1 MSDTERSPSASAS
14 AIRELSS
21 DRPRR
26 SPAPPTAHSS
36 EGTSTTFNSDK
47 FENDALASTRNI
59 DLDDDSSHYLP
70 KFEQK
75 IRATAQK
82 MGQWSPPQPAQ
93 HVPTSVVNR
102 NFQDFDENNT
112 FLNNNF
118 DQTEESIEIGRGLGH
133 TPSRANRSSARLHS
147 DIMFDDASFIAG
159 TPPPRSRPTPKSSLR
174 REAVRNASGN
184 ASKMAEVYK
193 KNKNSPRQRPEET
206 TRGVRGSRFGRNVSG
221 SDTEGW
227 THKAVGTPRTVANG
241 TAQSFMLPDLPN
253 LTELVSGNF
262 KDGTPIFSRSGRN
275 NTRFSSVPSA
285 PFSKPNFVPLS
296 GMAVPEDEKAILAA
310 LQLMKDKFEQLTV
323 EKEEAD
329 RKIEEY
335 EDEAVKLRAQLV
347 ARQNFRRSDSA
358 LGSTDGE
365 DGSAQTKW
373 QIEKTQLETSIQ
385 SLQSRLERADR
396 KTTFADIAT
405 KRITQE
411 RDSLV
416 TQLGVAFY
424 NAEEVRVEN
433 ETLRNENRL
442 LQDQVS
448 DLQAEKEELVAE
460 NEALRDHLDA
470 SHDRHEGETEK
481 WTKREAALN
490 RKAATTDRLIY
501 QENQTLREELAQA
514 RKQQEDAARKI
525 ARAED
530 KARREAEKKARVEH
544 AKLEQENEILKQE
557 LEQAQAVRE
566 AEIKRWASKQ
576 ADMKSRMEQRE
587 ETIHQLQSIVPQSE
601 VNDQLRQQNDDLRAQ
616 LARLNA
622 ESQGTPKAELRQ
634 RLAEVTEQR
643 EDATQRWA
651 KKESRLREQLGM
663 AREAVT
669 INRQLGELRNNAQ
682 PAKLPSKG
690 KRRSAGQTGANV
702 DDSILEQA
710 ESEVRK
716 AKSSRAPN
724 QPRSRSKSQSRH
736 LSRPE
741 ASQNLRQSSAPAAP
755 PQPAV
760 EDESDASTTDLSFD
774 PAVIA
779 GVSRTIPLK
788 SRRSAPAVPQHTGDT
803 TFLSFIDGDEIAKLR
818 KKLEEEYV
826 ANRNRRN
833 ATASGAIQPDDLT
846 SRSRGTRNLT
856 RKTSQKDLTGRSR
869 ASSRARSHSRAR
881 NLIDDLL
888 DSNSDQSLS
897 DDDLADCR
905 QDTVHSNMSRAS
917 HTSGRRR
924 STGFTEMTSAFILPD
939 ITMKEPAANARVDSV
954 LDEVPAHDSKRCSV
968 CKRIVNSNSLDIDS
982 IQAPIPIPVSTRTA
996 ADADATMRPT
1006 QGPVHALALILKQL
1020 NDEVVHLKLNLHVVE
1035 EELRTHDPSLGKSAR
1050 KLLHE
1055 RVDVLNRSINAKSD
1069 QIYMLYDVVEAH
1081 KVDIEKLRA
1090 EEALP
1095 EEVERTLEDIR
1106 AGREEETTKGRER
1119 KVYFGVNEDDLLD
1132 ESEAPWAGVSDSEE
1146 Y

>member
-1 MSDTERSPSASAS
+1 MADTERSPSAH
-14 AIRELSS
+14 AIRDLSS

-26 SPAPPTAHSS
+26 SPTLATAHSS

-47 FENDALASTRNI
+47 FENDALASTQNI
-59 DLDDDSSHYLP
+59 DLDDDNSHYLP

-102 NFQDFDENNT
+102 NFQDFDENYP
-112 FLNNNF
+112 NNNF
-118 DQTEESIEIGRGLGH
+118 DESEESIEIGRGLGH
-133 TPSRANRSSARLHS
+133 TPSRANRSSARLNS
-147 DIMFDDASFIAG
+147 DIMFDDSSFNAD

-184 ASKMAEVYK
+184 ASKMADAHK
-193 KNKNSPRQRPEET
+193 KPSARDKNSPRQRPEET
-206 TRGVRGSRFGRNVSG
+206 SREIRGSRFGRNVSG

-227 THKAVGTPRTVANG
+227 THKAIGTPRTLANG

-262 KDGTPIFSRSGRN
+262 KDGTPIFSRSGKPA
-275 NTRFSSVPSA
+275 TRFSSTPSA
-285 PFSKPNFVPLS
+285 PFSQPNFVPLS
-296 GMAVPEDEKAILAA
+296 GVAVPEDEKAILAA
-310 LQLMKDKFEQLTV
+310 LQLMRDKFEQLTV

-329 RKIEEY
+329 RRIEEY

-347 ARQNFRRSDSA
+347 ARHNFRRSDSA

-365 DGSAQTKW
+365 DGSAKTKW

-385 SLQSRLERADR
+385 SLQNRLERADR

-424 NAEEVRVEN
+424 NAEEVRTEN

-442 LQDQVS
+442 LQDQVT
-448 DLQAEKEELVAE
+448 DLQAEKDELIAE
-460 NEALRDHLDA
+460 NEALRDHLDQ

-481 WTKREAALN
+481 WTKKEAALN
-490 RKAATTDRLIY
+490 RKATTTDRLIY
-501 QENQTLREELAQA
+501 QENQTLREELVRA
-514 RKQQEDAARKI
+514 RRQQEDAARKT

-557 LEQAQAVRE
+557 LQQAQAARE

-576 ADMKSRMEQRE
+576 ADMKSRIEQRE
-587 ETIHQLQSIVPQSE
+587 ETIHQLQSTVPQSE
-601 VNDQLRQQNDDLRAQ
+601 VNDELRQQNEDLRAQ
-616 LARLNA
+616 MARLNA
-622 ESQGTPKAELRQ
+622 ENQGTPKAELRQ
-634 RLAEVTEQR
+634 RLAEVTEQGQ
-643 EDATQRWA
+643 DGTQRWA
-651 KKESRLREQLGM
+651 KKESRLREQLNM
-663 AREAVT
+663 AREAVN
-669 INRQLGELRNNAQ
+669 INRQLGELRNNGQ
-682 PAKLPSKG
+682 SAKLSSKS
-690 KRRSAGQTGANV
+690 KRQSAGQTEAVV
-702 DDSILEQA
+702 DDSILEQV
-710 ESEVRK
+710 ESEVQK
-716 AKSSRAPN
+716 AKTSRAAN
-724 QPRSRSKSQSRH
+724 QSRSRSKSQSRH

-741 ASQNLRQSSAPAAP
+741 ASHNLRQSSAPAAP
-755 PQPAV
+755 PRPAV

-779 GVSRTIPLK
+779 GAERTLPLK
-788 SRRSAPAVPQHTGDT
+788 SRRPAPTVPQDTGDT
-803 TFLSFIDGDEIAKLR
+803 TFLSFIDGDEIARLR

-856 RKTSQKDLTGRSR
+856 RRTSQKDLTGRSQ

-888 DSNSDQSLS
+888 DLNSDQSLS
-897 DDDLADCR
+897 DDDLVDCR
-905 QDTVHSNMSRAS
+905 QDTVRSNVSRTS
-917 HTSGRRR
+917 HTSRRR
-924 STGFTEMTSAFILPD
+924 QSTGFTEMTSAFILPD
-939 ITMKEPAANARVDSV
+939 ITMKEPAANAKADSV
-954 LDEVPAHDSKRCSV
+954 LEEVPAHDSKHCSV
-968 CKRIVNSNSLDIDS
+968 CRRIVNSDSLDIDN

-996 ADADATMRPT
+996 ADADVTLRPT
-1006 QGPVHALALILKQL
+1006 QGPVHALSLILKQL
-1020 NDEVVHLKLNLHVVE
+1020 NDELVHLKLNLHVAE
-1035 EELRTHDPSLGKSAR
+1035 EELRLYDPSLGKRAR

-1055 RVDVLNRSINAKSD
+1055 RVDVVNRAMNAKSD
-1069 QIYMLYDVVEAH
+1069 QIYALYDVVEAH
-1081 KVDIEKLRA
+1081 KAEIEKLSG

-1095 EEVERTLEDIR
+1095 EEVERTLESIR
-1106 AGREEETTKGRER
+1106 VDRREDDNTKGREK
-1119 KVYFGVNEDDLLD
+1119 KVYFGVKEDDL